1 MGDDLYYAARGYCA
15 QFDSMAVFGR
25 LLPVT
30 IRTPSALDRPLLGG
44 SRHSSKEF
52 ICSVRPSLN
61 DCYRLTAALQLFTN

>member
-44 SRHSSKEF
+44 SSHS
-52 ICSVRPSLN
+52 
-61 DCYRLTAALQLFTN
+61 